1 MMKGKRG
8 NKMKG
13 VKSKKNQDK
22 AVVEEEETPTY
33 NILIDFPN
41 SVKPGL

>member
-13 VKSKKNQDK
+13 VKSRKNQDR
-22 AVVEEEETPTY
+22 AVAEVEETPTY

-41 SVKPGL
+41 SVKLGL